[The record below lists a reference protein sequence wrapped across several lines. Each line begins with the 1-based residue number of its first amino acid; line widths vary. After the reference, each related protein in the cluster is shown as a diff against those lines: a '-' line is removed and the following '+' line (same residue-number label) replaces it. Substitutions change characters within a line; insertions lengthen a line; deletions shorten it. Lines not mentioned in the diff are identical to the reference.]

1 MGFDQPFEMLE
12 ACHER
17 VLRMLALLDRL
28 RVHLRT
34 KDCDDSARQAARDIL
49 RYFDQAAPL
58 HHEDEELHVFPPLL
72 EQGDAQTVALV
83 QRLQREHGLMSA
95 DWALAR
101 LTRRCSNASRPA
113 MPAMSRMKSGWPT
126 RRRAAC
132 CQRQRRRPW
141 AARWPCGGARTCH
154 GDSAAGSAREPARRY
169 SQALD
174 LPPPRLPCPSA
185 APFSCFASH

>member
-34 KDCDDSARQAARDIL
+34 KGCDDSARQAARDIL

-95 DWALAR
+95 DWCWRASRCWTWPRGSPRALAR

-126 RRRAAC
+126 RRRVAC
-132 CQRQRRRPW
+132 CQR
-141 AARWPCGGARTCH
+141 
-154 GDSAAGSAREPARRY
+154 
-169 SQALD
+169 
-174 LPPPRLPCPSA
+174 
-185 APFSCFASH
+185 

>member
-1 MGFDQPFEMLE
+1 MNHDPAQRTSTLPGWRAPAVGFDQPFEMLE

-28 RVHLRT
+28 RVRLQT
-34 KDCDDSARQAARDIL
+34 KGCDDSAHQAARDIL

-101 LTRRCSNASRPA
+101 QPLLDMAEGRSQGFGAADEEVFERF
-113 MPAMSRMKSGWPT
+113 
-126 RRRAAC
+126 AAC
-132 CQRQRRRPW
+132 YASHVENEERLAYPQARGLLPEATQADMGREM
-141 AARWPCGGARTCH
+141 AARRGA
-154 GDSAAGSAREPARRY
+154 DLSRR
-169 SQALD
+169 
-174 LPPPRLPCPSA
+174 
-185 APFSCFASH
+185 

>member
-1 MGFDQPFEMLE
+1 MKVTVAPRPQGDAVPGWRAPGTGFDQPFEMLE

-28 RVHLRT
+28 RVHLQT
-34 KDCDDSARQAARDIL
+34 KGCDDSARQAARDIL

-58 HHEDEELHVFPPLL
+58 HHEDEELHIFPPLL

-101 LTRRCSNASRPA
+101 QPLLDMAEGRSQGFGAADEEVFERF
-113 MPAMSRMKSGWPT
+113 
-126 RRRAAC
+126 AAC
-132 CQRQRRRPW
+132 
-141 AARWPCGGARTCH
+141 
-154 GDSAAGSAREPARRY
+154 Y
-169 SQALD
+169 
-174 LPPPRLPCPSA
+174 
-185 APFSCFASH
+185 ASHVENEERLAYPQARGLLPEATQAAMGREMAVRRGADLSRR